1 MVKWTGPQREMT
13 KMLRH
18 SALACLSVM
27 LAMPASAGTFTPPES
42 CELFMTVQ
50 SRGCRVSNHF
60 RCTADPAGDQW
71 RADFDQE
78 GIFFQ
83 SRINAE
89 AEWVESLEFN
99 PSTRQTLD
107 PGAPDAASFSDLLDS
122 GTDTFAFGLSKNT
135 GERTRVTGFDR
146 LTGRSVT
153 IDGIT
158 LQETEFQFTET
169 DLMGNL
175 LRESRGNEYI
185 HPDWRLFFSGPSQW
199 NGGDGQFLP
208 LDSSPLQFIFPG
220 EPGFAATQ
228 PIFECDATLASLP
241 QSTAPEGL
249 IRVRD

>member
-1 MVKWTGPQREMT
+1 MIRYGAVAFAI
-13 KMLRH
+13 L
-18 SALACLSVM
+18 ALAT
-27 LAMPASAGTFTPPES
+27 PAHAGTFTPPEG
-42 CELFMTVQ
+42 CEAFMTVQ

-60 RCTADPAGDQW
+60 RCTANNPGDQW

-78 GIFFQ
+78 GLYFQ

-107 PGAPDAASFSDLLDS
+107 PGAPDAASFSNLLNS
-122 GTDTFAFGLSKNT
+122 GLDTFEFGLSKDT
-135 GERTRVTGFDR
+135 GERTRVNGFDR
-146 LTGRSVT
+146 LTGKSFT

-158 LQETEFQFTET
+158 LQETEFEFNET
-169 DLMGNL
+169 DLDGNL
-175 LRESRGNEYI
+175 LRQSKGNEYI

-208 LDSSPLQFIFPG
+208 LDGSPMQFIFPG

-228 PIFECDATLASLP
+228 PIFECDEVVAGLP
-241 QSTAPEGL
+241 QSRAPESL
-249 IRVRD
+249 IHVRD

>member
-1 MVKWTGPQREMT
+1 MMRY
-13 KMLRH
+13 
-18 SALACLSVM
+18 SAFAIVILTTAF
-27 LAMPASAGTFTPPES
+27 PAFAGTFTPPEG
-42 CELFMTVQ
+42 CQAFMTVQ

-60 RCTADPAGDQW
+60 KCTADAPGDQW

-78 GIFFQ
+78 GLFFQ

-107 PGAPDAASFSDLLDS
+107 PGAPDAASFSNLLSS
-122 GTDTFAFGLSKNT
+122 GLDTFEFGLSKDT
-135 GERTRVTGFDR
+135 GERTRVNGFDR

-158 LQETEFQFTET
+158 LQETAYEFTET
-169 DLMGNL
+169 DLDGNI
-175 LRESRGNEYI
+175 LRQSNGNEYI

-208 LDSSPLQFIFPG
+208 LDGSPMQFIFPG

-228 PIFECDATLASLP
+228 PIFECDATVASLP
-241 QSTAPEGL
+241 QSRAPEGL
-249 IRVRD
+249 IHVRD